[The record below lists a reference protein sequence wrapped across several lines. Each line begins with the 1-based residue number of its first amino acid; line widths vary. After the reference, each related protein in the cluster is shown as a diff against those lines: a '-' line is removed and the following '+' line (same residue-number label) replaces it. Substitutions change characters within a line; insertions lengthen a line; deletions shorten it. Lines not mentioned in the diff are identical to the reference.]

1 MGVRIHPCY
10 RCPLRK
16 GCPDRERWAQKVQG
30 LGLTAARFKCPRLGF
45 QLRLG
50 RRIEIRVPVRD
61 TKYQYDGVA
70 WKRAKA
76 TISAVQSLR
85 DRAETFRIRME
96 IAEDNL
102 TKVCIQRD
110 QAKAE
115 LAATS
120 KWLGELLAIIH
131 RDGGHY
137 SQERGWQKS
146 VNDAH
151 LIWADLIGKA
161 EELAALKSRPEG
173 RVVTAEA
180 LQDAMQFIAGK
191 GLKVELNDA
200 RRVLELLGPILSSM
214 D

>member
-1 MGVRIHPCY
+1 MPAKSPAPPKAGWTEEEIEA
-10 RCPLRK
+10 LAQMA
-16 GCPDRERWAQKVQG
+16 REMWKHEA
-30 LGLTAARFKCPRLGF
+30 TF
-45 QLRLG
+45 QM
-50 RRIEIRVPVRD
+50 IV
-61 TKYQYDGVA
+61 
-70 WKRAKA
+70 KA
-76 TISAVQSLR
+76 ILSSPAVQSLR

-110 QAKAE
+110 QANAE